1 MSGFDEEEDEMY
13 VTKRNGEQEIVSF
26 DKILTRIKRLGQ
38 EANIKINYTT
48 LVMKVI
54 DQLYSGI
61 STTKIDELSAEQCA
75 SMSSIHPDYN
85 ILAGRITV
93 SNHHKNT
100 QTSFLKV
107 ITELYNYTDKH
118 DKHSPLVTKDLYD
131 TVVANEDAINST
143 IDYERDY
150 LIEYFGFKTLER
162 AYLMRINNVIV

>member
-1 MSGFDEEEDEMY
+1 MSSFQSDDDEMY
-13 VTKRNGEQEIVSF
+13 VTKRNGKQEIVSF

-85 ILAGRITV
+85 ILAGRIV
-93 SNHHKNT
+93 ISNHLKNT
-100 QTSFLKV
+100 KNSFFKV
-107 ITELYNYTDKH
+107 VSDLYHYQDKH
-118 DKHSPLVTKDLYD
+118 DKHSPLITHDLYKF
-131 TVVANEDAINST
+131 VEENQ
-143 IDYERDY
+143 
-150 LIEYFGFKTLER
+150 F
-162 AYLMRINNVIV
+162 